1 MINMKQKIT
10 FEEALNKLE
19 EKVRLLEGGNITLDE
34 SLAAFE
40 DAVGIV
46 KICNERLEAAEG
58 RVRLLV
64 ESADGS
70 VSDTDFVPGDEA

>member
-1 MINMKQKIT
+1 MKQKIT

>member
-1 MINMKQKIT
+1 MKQKIT

-19 EKVRLLEGGNITLDE
+19 EKVRLLEGGNMTLDE
-34 SLAAFE
+34 SLSAFE